1 MLFFSNN
8 SNYPTKKYTWS
19 QERCVIAH
27 QSCLLVFL
35 PPSVSRHRHRG
46 SPYAQL
52 SVASAVAIDV
62 AIVATHFKIETKKF
76 FDTFILFFILTT
88 DFTDYQCLSP
98 PSRGGRE
105 GGSLIS
111 LSRCDRA
118 VAATL
123 SIVIAC

>member
-1 MLFFSNN
+1 MLFFSKN

-62 AIVATHFKIETKKF
+62 AIVATHFNTEIRTF
-76 FDTFILFFILTT
+76 LVTFILFF
-88 DFTDYQCLSP
+88 FNYGFYGLSM
-98 PSRGGRE
+98 
-105 GGSLIS
+105 LIPS
-111 LSRCDRA
+111 LSGRSGGGFSNLPLP
-118 VAATL
+118 V
-123 SIVIAC
+123 